1 MRCLGLLDLLFQT
14 TPEGCFYVLAILTL
28 DLGSVLLTFL
38 LSVINTNKKQLRKT
52 ALAREA
58 DLRGP
63 MAHQEGQVWRQESEV
78 AGNTAGKSGGR

>member
-1 MRCLGLLDLLFQT
+1 MDPPFQT
-14 TPEGCFYVLAILTL
+14 TPGL
-28 DLGSVLLTFL
+28 FL
-38 LSVINTNKKQLRKT
+38 CSGHPHIGFEFCVTNLSSFCNKYQQKKQLRKT

-63 MAHQEGQVWRQESEV
+63 MAHQEGQAWCQESEA